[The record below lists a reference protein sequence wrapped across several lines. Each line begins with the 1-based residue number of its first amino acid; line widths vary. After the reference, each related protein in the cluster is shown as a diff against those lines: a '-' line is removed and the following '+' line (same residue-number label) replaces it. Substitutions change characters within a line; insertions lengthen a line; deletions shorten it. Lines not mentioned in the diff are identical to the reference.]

1 MTPVW
6 RFGCAESLLWCSA
19 PAFCPSAA
27 HRLRK
32 RAFVCARETCAAACL
47 WILQYLLA
55 KVCLSEGATRLPR
68 FLPRH
73 RNRPI
78 RELPCC
84 PAAPSPNIRR
94 TATTNIVFLSFIR
107 GSKFGFLMHLGL
119 FGVKLIWE
127 SHAGRRSAG
136 RRDKRWAAFGGSN
149 GNSFVLVCGRLDAG
163 GFYFSAESCSAV
175 SPVNSL
181 ICSAGIP
188 AAIIFLATSALPSA
202 SPASARTRAP
212 WRNSVCRP
220 RTPASGG
227 SSSSP
232 LAPAR

>member
-1 MTPVW
+1 MCVGLMTPVW
-6 RFGCAESLLWCSA
+6 RFGSAESPLWCYG
-19 PAFCPSAA
+19 PVFCLAIA

-55 KVCLSEGATRLPR
+55 KVCLSERATGPPKC
-68 FLPRH
+68 LPRH

-94 TATTNIVFLSFIR
+94 TATANIVFLSFIR

-136 RRDKRWAAFGGSN
+136 RRDKRWAASGGSN

-188 AAIIFLATSALPSA
+188 AASIFLATSALPSA
-202 SPASARTRAP
+202 LPSASPAS
-212 WRNSVCRP
+212 RP
-220 RTPASGG
+220 
-227 SSSSP
+227 SS
-232 LAPAR
+232 LA

>member
-1 MTPVW
+1 MCVGLMTPALSSE
-6 RFGCAESLLWCSA
+6 GSNPSLSALESV
-19 PAFCPSAA
+19 FCVRTHACF
-27 HRLRK
+27 RK

-47 WILQYLLA
+47 WILQYLLE
-55 KVCLSEGATRLPR
+55 KVCLSERATRPPR

-136 RRDKRWAAFGGSN
+136 RRDKRWAASGGSN

-188 AAIIFLATSALPSA
+188 AAIIFLATSALPSTLPSALPLVSPSA
-202 SPASARTRAP
+202 SPAS
-212 WRNSVCRP
+212 RP
-220 RTPASGG
+220 
-227 SSSSP
+227 SS
-232 LAPAR
+232 LA

>member
-1 MTPVW
+1 MTPVLSPE
-6 RFGCAESLLWCSA
+6 GSNPSLSA
-19 PAFCPSAA
+19 SEPEFCVRTPAC
-27 HRLRK
+27 LRK

-55 KVCLSEGATRLPR
+55 KVSLSERATRPPKC
-68 FLPRH
+68 LPRH

-94 TATTNIVFLSFIR
+94 TATANIVFLSFIR

-188 AAIIFLATSALPSA
+188 AASIFLATSALPLVSPSA
-202 SPASARTRAP
+202 SPAS
-212 WRNSVCRP
+212 RP
-220 RTPASGG
+220 
-227 SSSSP
+227 SS
-232 LAPAR
+232 LA

>member
-1 MTPVW
+1 MKPAVSV
-6 RFGCAESLLWCSA
+6 RGLESLSLRLGALVC
-19 PAFCPSAA
+19 PAIA

-32 RAFVCARETCAAACL
+32 RAFVCARETCVAACL
-47 WILQYLLA
+47 WILQYLLV
-55 KVCLSEGATRLPR
+55 KVYLSEGATRLPR

-136 RRDKRWAAFGGSN
+136 RRDKRWAASGGSN

-188 AAIIFLATSALPSA
+188 AASIFLATSALPSA
-202 SPASARTRAP
+202 LPSASPAS
-212 WRNSVCRP
+212 RP
-220 RTPASGG
+220 
-227 SSSSP
+227 SS
-232 LAPAR
+232 LA

>member
-1 MTPVW
+1 MKPA
-6 RFGCAESLLWCSA
+6 RLSGGFESLSLRLGPEFCVRA
-19 PAFCPSAA
+19 PAC
-27 HRLRK
+27 LRK

-188 AAIIFLATSALPSA
+188 AAIIFLATSALQSA
-202 SPASARTRAP
+202 SPASGPYSCSIAKFSMPTTHTGFSR
-212 WRNSVCRP
+212 
-220 RTPASGG
+220 
-227 SSSSP
+227 
-232 LAPAR
+232 

>member
-1 MTPVW
+1 MSTATSSTEPFITRTSLTFSLNSRSENDSKKYPRSSLKMRGSMITGPSIAVLITSMCVGLVMPAE
-6 RFGCAESLLWCSA
+6 RFGCAESPLWCYGPVLCLA
-19 PAFCPSAA
+19 IA

-94 TATTNIVFLSFIR
+94 TATANIVFLSFGCGVPFR
-107 GSKFGFLMHLGL
+107 LFAYFGA
-119 FGVKLIWE
+119 
-127 SHAGRRSAG
+127 AGRIQQPR
-136 RRDKRWAAFGGSN
+136 
-149 GNSFVLVCGRLDAG
+149 V
-163 GFYFSAESCSAV
+163 
-175 SPVNSL
+175 
-181 ICSAGIP
+181 
-188 AAIIFLATSALPSA
+188 TSAPRAARQSA
-202 SPASARTRAP
+202 P
-212 WRNSVCRP
+212 
-220 RTPASGG
+220 
-227 SSSSP
+227 
-232 LAPAR
+232 

>member
-55 KVCLSEGATRLPR
+55 KVCLSERATRLPR

-94 TATTNIVFLSFIR
+94 TATANIVFLSFIR

-136 RRDKRWAAFGGSN
+136 WRDKRWAAFGGSN

-163 GFYFSAESCSAV
+163 GFYFSAASCSAV

-188 AAIIFLATSALPSA
+188 AASIFLATSALPSVFPLA
-202 SPASARTRAP
+202 SPSASP
-212 WRNSVCRP
+212 SWRP
-220 RTPASGG
+220 
-227 SSSSP
+227 SS
-232 LAPAR
+232 LA